1 MTDKQQLFI
10 LEYQKDFNATQAAV
24 RAGYSAKTA
33 YSQGQRLLKS
43 PEIRKALDDYM
54 TERQSEFI
62 ATREE
67 RQKLWTMIMYDEELS
82 IKDRL
87 RASELLGKSFGD
99 FVDRVE
105 AKTETNIDVRAQV
118 RSILLERMNEG
129 QHMEAITD

>member
-10 LEYQKDFNATQAAV
+10 LEYQKDFNATQAAI
-24 RAGYSAKTA
+24 RSGYSAKTA

-43 PEIRKALDDYM
+43 PEVRKALDNYM

-67 RQKLWTMIMYDEELS
+67 RQKFWTMIMYDEELS

-99 FVDRVE
+99 FIDRVE
-105 AKTETNIDVRAQV
+105 AKTETCLDVEAQI
-118 RSILLERMNEG
+118 RISLLEQINEE
-129 QHMEAITD
+129 QHKKAITG